1 MPHRRFGASS
11 PELET
16 WSRRTHQSTPSRLL
30 AGITEVCVHR
40 RKGLWESS
48 QVGKGAEHE
57 SLASR
62 QEGYVSERAAHTT
75 TSTGTCLDDEKLGV
89 CDLDVDL
96 LTIVQL

>member
-57 SLASR
+57 SLASG
-62 QEGYVSERAAHTT
+62 QGYVSERATHIT

-96 LTIVQL
+96 LAIVQL